1 MNLKDKIYPRS
12 KEKQTVY
19 LKNVI
24 TDTNIEGGEYTIYN
38 DFVGFVTADH
48 FNVLDIGSTLI
59 RV

>member
-1 MNLKDKIYPRS
+1 MKSRPLFK
-12 KEKQTVY
+12 
-19 LKNVI
+19 KNVI
-24 TDTNIEGGEYTIYN
+24 TDTNIDGGEYTIYN